1 MAGKRVDGYTL
12 VPYPVMRR
20 FSIDGGHL
28 GRRRHIIHGLLEIDV
43 TVPRRILHD
52 YKTGPEN
59 RCRLPLSSSPA

>member
-1 MAGKRVDGYTL
+1 MAGKHVDGYTL

-43 TVPRRILHD
+43 TVPRIILRD
-52 YKTGPEN
+52 YKART
-59 RCRLPLSSSPA
+59 